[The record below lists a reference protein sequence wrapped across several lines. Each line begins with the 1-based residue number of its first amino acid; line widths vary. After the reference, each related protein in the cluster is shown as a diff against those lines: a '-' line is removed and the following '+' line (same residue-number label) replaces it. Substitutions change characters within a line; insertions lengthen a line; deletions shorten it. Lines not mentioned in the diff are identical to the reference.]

1 MSSHTEVM
9 NFMTSKQRKRGE
21 SLAEAIINEY
31 HPKTVEDMQSALK
44 DVFGPLFEA
53 MLNGELENHLGYNN
67 NDTRKSV

>member
-1 MSSHTEVM
+1 
-9 NFMTSKQRKRGE
+9 MTSKQRKRGE